1 MGEIMTLLFSLL
13 NDAFFSAIPA
23 VGFAMVFNVPRR
35 FLPYCALAGALGHSS
50 RTLLLHIGLPIE
62 WATFIAAALVGLIT
76 IGFAKRHLA
85 PPLMY
90 AVAAIIP
97 MIPGT
102 YAFNTV
108 IALVQLTAQSEIS
121 PELTYQVISNGL
133 KTVFILGALSVGL
146 AMPSLLYF
154 RTRPVI

>member
-1 MGEIMTLLFSLL
+1 MMELLLALL

-23 VGFAMVFNVPRR
+23 VGFAMVFNVPKR
-35 FLPYCALAGALGHSS
+35 FLPYCAVAGAMGHSF
-50 RTLLLHIGLPIE
+50 RTLLLYIGLPIE
-62 WATFIAAALVGLIT
+62 WATFAAAALVGLVT

-121 PELTYQVISNGL
+121 PELTSQVISNGL

>member
-1 MGEIMTLLFSLL
+1 MISLILTIL
-13 NDAFFSAIPA
+13 NDAIFSAIPA
-23 VGFAMVFNVPRR
+23 IGFAMVFNVPRR
-35 FLPYCALAGALGHSS
+35 FLPFCALAGALGHGS
-50 RTLLLHIGLPIE
+50 RTLWLYLNLPIE
-62 WATFIAAALVGLIT
+62 WATFLAAALVGVVT
-76 IGFAKRHLA
+76 IGLAKKHLA
-85 PPLMY
+85 PPLMF

-108 IALVQLTAQSEIS
+108 IALVQLAAQSHVS
-121 PELTYQVISNGL
+121 PELTAQVISNGL

-154 RTRPVI
+154 RSRPII

>member
-1 MGEIMTLLFSLL
+1 MIELLLKLANDALFS
-13 NDAFFSAIPA
+13 SIPA
-23 VGFAMVFNVPRR
+23 VGFAMVFNVPKR
-35 FLPYCALAGALGHSS
+35 FLPYCALAGATGHSV
-50 RTLLLHIGLPIE
+50 RTLLLHINLPIE
-62 WATFIAAALVGLIT
+62 WATFVAAALVGVLT
-76 IGFAKRHLA
+76 ISFAKRHLA

-102 YAFNTV
+102 YAYNTV
-108 IALVQLTAQSEIS
+108 IALVQLSAQSQVS
-121 PELTYQVISNGL
+121 SELTAEVISNGL

>member
-1 MGEIMTLLFSLL
+1 MDTLLLLL

-23 VGFAMVFNVPRR
+23 MGFAMLFNVPRR
-35 FLPYCALAGALGHSS
+35 YLLYCALAGAIGHSS
-50 RTLLLHIGLPIE
+50 RTLMLQFGLPIE
-62 WATFIAAALVGLIT
+62 WATFAAAGI
-76 IGFAKRHLA
+76 IGMVAIAFAKRPLA
-85 PPLMY
+85 PPLLY

-97 MIPGT
+97 MIPGS
-102 YAFNTV
+102 YAYNTV
-108 IALVQLTAQSEIS
+108 IALVQLTAQSQLSTKLWE
-121 PELTYQVISNGL
+121 QVVTNGL

>member
-1 MGEIMTLLFSLL
+1 MDLFIKLL
-13 NDAFFSAIPA
+13 NDAFFSSIPA
-23 VGFAMVFNVPRR
+23 VGFAMLFNVPRR
-35 FLPYCALAGALGHSS
+35 FLVYCGVAGALGHST
-50 RTLLLHIGLPIE
+50 RTLLLHFNLPIE
-62 WATFIAAALVGLIT
+62 WATFVAAAIVGVLT
-76 IGFAKRHLA
+76 IRFAKRHLA

-102 YAFNTV
+102 YAYNTV
-108 IALVQLTAQSEIS
+108 IALVQLTALTEIS
-121 PELTYQVISNGL
+121 PELTAEVISNGL

-146 AMPSLLYF
+146 ALPSLLYY

>member
-1 MGEIMTLLFSLL
+1 MMDLLIKLL
-13 NDAFFSAIPA
+13 NDALFSAVPA

-35 FLPYCALAGALGHSS
+35 FLPYCALAGSLGHSL
-50 RTLLLHIGLPIE
+50 RTLLMHFGMPIE
-62 WATFIAAALVGLIT
+62 WGTFVAAALVGVLT

-102 YAFNTV
+102 YAYNTV
-108 IALVQLTAQSEIS
+108 IALVQLTAMSEVS
-121 PELTYQVISNGL
+121 TELTAEVISNGL
-133 KTVFILGALSVGL
+133 KTIFILGALSVGL

-154 RTRPVI
+154 RTRSVI

>member
-1 MGEIMTLLFSLL
+1 MMDTLLLLL

-23 VGFAMVFNVPRR
+23 MGFAMLFNVPRR
-35 FLPYCALAGALGHSS
+35 YLLYCALAGAIGHSS
-50 RTLLLHIGLPIE
+50 RTLMLQFGLPIE
-62 WATFIAAALVGLIT
+62 WATFAAAAIIGMVT
-76 IGFAKRHLA
+76 IAFAKRHLA
-85 PPLMY
+85 PPLLY

-97 MIPGT
+97 MIPGS
-102 YAFNTV
+102 YAYNTV
-108 IALVQLTAQSEIS
+108 IALVQLTAQSQLS
-121 PELTYQVISNGL
+121 TELWEQVVTNGL

>member
-1 MGEIMTLLFSLL
+1 MELLWILID
-13 NDAFFSAIPA
+13 DAFFAAIPA
-23 VGFAMVFNVPRR
+23 VGFAMVFNVPVRFLKYCAIAGAIGHSFRR
-35 FLPYCALAGALGHSS
+35 FL
-50 RTLLLHIGLPIE
+50 LHFDFPIE
-62 WATFIAAALVGLIT
+62 WATFAAAALIGIIT
-76 IGFAKRHLA
+76 ISFAKRHLA

-97 MIPGT
+97 MIPGS

-108 IALVQLTAQSEIS
+108 IGLVQLSAQSEVS
-121 PELTYQVISNGL
+121 AELTAFVITNGL

-146 AMPSLLYF
+146 AMPSLLYY

>member
-1 MGEIMTLLFSLL
+1 MMSLIFTML
-13 NDAFFSAIPA
+13 NDAIFSAIPA
-23 VGFAMVFNVPRR
+23 IGFAMVFNVPRR
-35 FLPYCALAGALGHSS
+35 YLPYCALAAALGHGS
-50 RTLLLHIGLPIE
+50 RTMWLSFGLPIE
-62 WATFIAAALVGLIT
+62 WATFLAAALVGVVT
-76 IGFAKRHLA
+76 IAFARKHLA

-108 IALVQLTAQSEIS
+108 IGLVQLTAQAEMS
-121 PELTYQVISNGL
+121 PELIYEVVSNGL

-154 RTRPVI
+154 RSRPVIK

>member
-1 MGEIMTLLFSLL
+1 MIELIIKLLH
-13 NDAFFSAIPA
+13 DAFFSAIPA
-23 VGFAMVFNVPRR
+23 VGFAMVFNVPKR
-35 FLPYCALAGALGHSS
+35 FLPYCAIAGALGHSS
-50 RTLLLHIGLPIE
+50 RTLLLHFSLPIE
-62 WATFIAAALVGLIT
+62 WATFIAAALVGLVT

-108 IALVQLTAQSEIS
+108 IALVQLTAQPEIT
-121 PELTYQVISNGL
+121 PELTSAVISNGL
-133 KTVFILGALSVGL
+133 KTVFLLGALSVGL

>member
-1 MGEIMTLLFSLL
+1 MDMLWLLL
-13 NDAFFSAIPA
+13 NDALFSAIPA
-23 VGFAMVFNVPRR
+23 LGFAMLFNVPKR
-35 FLPYCALAGALGHSS
+35 FLPYCAIAAALGHSF
-50 RTLLLHIGLPIE
+50 RTALLQLELPIE
-62 WATFIAAALVGLIT
+62 WATFAAAALVGTVT
-76 IGFAKRHLA
+76 IAFARRHLA
-85 PPLMY
+85 PPLLY

-108 IALVQLTAQSEIS
+108 IALVQLTAQSQVS
-121 PELTYQVISNGL
+121 PALTGAVISNGL

-146 AMPSLLYF
+146 ALPGLLYF

>member
-1 MGEIMTLLFSLL
+1 MDTLLLLL

-23 VGFAMVFNVPRR
+23 MGFAMLFNVPRR
-35 FLPYCALAGALGHSS
+35 YLLYCALAGAIGHSS
-50 RTLLLHIGLPIE
+50 RTLMLQFGLPIE
-62 WATFIAAALVGLIT
+62 WATFAAAGIIGMVT
-76 IGFAKRHLA
+76 IAFAKRHLA
-85 PPLMY
+85 PPLLY

-97 MIPGT
+97 MIPGS
-102 YAFNTV
+102 YAYNTV
-108 IALVQLTAQSEIS
+108 IALVQLTAQSQLS
-121 PELTYQVISNGL
+121 TELWDQVVTNGL

>member
-1 MGEIMTLLFSLL
+1 MPVLISLV

-23 VGFAMVFNVPRR
+23 IGFAMLFNVPRR
-35 FLPYCALAGALGHSS
+35 FLPYCALAGAVGHSS
-50 RTLLLHIGLPIE
+50 RTLMLHFGLPIE
-62 WATFIAAALVGLIT
+62 WATFAAAALIGIMT

-85 PPLMY
+85 PPLLY

-97 MIPGT
+97 MVPGS

-108 IALVQLTAQSEIS
+108 IALVQLSAQTDVTPALTA
-121 PELTYQVISNGL
+121 QVISNGL

-146 AMPSLLYF
+146 SLPSLLYY

>member
-1 MGEIMTLLFSLL
+1 MMELLLALF

-23 VGFAMVFNVPRR
+23 VGFAMLFNVPKR
-35 FLPYCALAGALGHSS
+35 FLKYCAVAGALGHGC

-62 WATFIAAALVGLIT
+62 WATFAAAALVGLVT

-97 MIPGT
+97 MIPGS

-121 PELTYQVISNGL
+121 PELTSEVITNGL

-146 AMPSLLYF
+146 AMPSLIYF

>member
-1 MGEIMTLLFSLL
+1 MMELLLNIVNDALFS
-13 NDAFFSAIPA
+13 AVPAI
-23 VGFAMVFNVPRR
+23 GFAMVFNVPKR
-35 FLPYCALAGALGHSS
+35 FLPYCALAGAVGHSL
-50 RTLLLHIGLPIE
+50 RTLLMHFNMPIE
-62 WATFIAAALVGLIT
+62 WATFVAAAVVGVLT

-102 YAFNTV
+102 YAYNTV
-108 IALVQLTAQSEIS
+108 IALVQLTAQSDIS
-121 PELTYQVISNGL
+121 PELTSEVINNGL

-146 AMPSLLYF
+146 AMPSLLYY

>member
-1 MGEIMTLLFSLL
+1 MMDTLLLLL

-23 VGFAMVFNVPRR
+23 MGFAMLFNVPRR
-35 FLPYCALAGALGHSS
+35 YLLYCALSGAIGHSS
-50 RTLLLHIGLPIE
+50 RTLMLQFGLPIE
-62 WATFIAAALVGLIT
+62 WATFAAAGIIGMVT
-76 IGFAKRHLA
+76 IAFAKRHLA
-85 PPLMY
+85 PPLLY

-97 MIPGT
+97 MIPGS
-102 YAFNTV
+102 YAYNTV
-108 IALVQLTAQSEIS
+108 IALVQLTAQSQLS
-121 PELTYQVISNGL
+121 TELWEQVVTNGL

>member
-1 MGEIMTLLFSLL
+1 MIELLLKLL
-13 NDAFFSAIPA
+13 NDAIFSAIPA
-23 VGFAMVFNVPRR
+23 VGFAMVFNVPKR
-35 FLPYCALAGALGHSS
+35 FLPYCAVAGALGHSC
-50 RTLLLHIGLPIE
+50 RTLLLHVNLPIE
-62 WATFIAAALVGLIT
+62 WATFVAAALVGLVT

-121 PELTYQVISNGL
+121 PELTSAVISNGL

>member
-1 MGEIMTLLFSLL
+1 MGT
-13 NDAFFSAIPA
+13 
-23 VGFAMVFNVPRR
+23 
-35 FLPYCALAGALGHSS
+35 
-50 RTLLLHIGLPIE
+50 
-62 WATFIAAALVGLIT
+62 IT

-108 IALVQLTAQSEIS
+108 IALVQLTAQSQVS
-121 PELTYQVISNGL
+121 QELTGQVISNGL

-146 AMPSLLYF
+146 ALPSLLYF
-154 RTRPVI
+154 RTRPVIQ

>member
-1 MGEIMTLLFSLL
+1 MELLILL
-13 NDAFFSAIPA
+13 LQDAFFSAIPA
-23 VGFAMVFNVPRR
+23 VGFAMVFNVPKRY
-35 FLPYCALAGALGHSS
+35 LAYCALAGAIGHSS
-50 RTLLLHIGLPIE
+50 RTLMLQFGLPIE
-62 WATFIAAALVGLIT
+62 WATFAAAALVGAIT

-108 IALVQLTAQSEIS
+108 IALVQLTAQSQVS
-121 PELTYQVISNGL
+121 QELTGQVISNGL

-146 AMPSLLYF
+146 ALPSLLYF
-154 RTRPVI
+154 RTRPVIK

>member
-1 MGEIMTLLFSLL
+1 MIELLPKLI
-13 NDAFFSAIPA
+13 NDAIFSAIPA
-23 VGFAMVFNVPRR
+23 IGFAMVFNVPKR
-35 FLPYCALAGALGHSS
+35 FLPYCALSGAIGHST
-50 RTLLLHIGLPIE
+50 RTLMMYFNMPIE
-62 WATFIAAALVGLIT
+62 WSTFIAAAVVGLLT
-76 IGFAKRHLA
+76 IRFAKRHLA

-102 YAFNTV
+102 YAYNTV
-108 IALVQLTAQSEIS
+108 IALVQLTAQPDISSELLYEAIN
-121 PELTYQVISNGL
+121 NGL

-146 AMPSLLYF
+146 AMPSLLYY

>member
-1 MGEIMTLLFSLL
+1 MIELIIKLLH
-13 NDAFFSAIPA
+13 DAFFSAIPA
-23 VGFAMVFNVPRR
+23 VGFAMVFNVPKR
-35 FLPYCALAGALGHSS
+35 FLPYCAIAGALGHSS
-50 RTLLLHIGLPIE
+50 RTLLLHFSLPIE
-62 WATFIAAALVGLIT
+62 WATFIAAALVGLVT

-108 IALVQLTAQSEIS
+108 IALVQLTAQSEVT
-121 PELTYQVISNGL
+121 PELTSAVISNGL
-133 KTVFILGALSVGL
+133 KTVFLLGALSVGL

>member
-1 MGEIMTLLFSLL
+1 MEQIIELVLSLL
-13 NDAFFSAIPA
+13 NDALFSAIPA
-23 VGFAMVFNVPRR
+23 IGFAMVFNVPKR
-35 FLPYCALAGALGHSS
+35 FLPYCALAGAIGHSS

-62 WATFIAAALVGLIT
+62 WATFAAAGLVGLIT
-76 IGFAKRHLA
+76 IGFAKRHQA

-121 PELTYQVISNGL
+121 PELTSQVISNGL

-146 AMPSLLYF
+146 AMPGLLYF
-154 RTRPVI
+154 RSRPII

>member
-1 MGEIMTLLFSLL
+1 MMDLLFLL
-13 NDAFFSAIPA
+13 LHDAVFSAIPA
-23 VGFAMVFNVPRR
+23 VGFAMVFNVPKR
-35 FLPYCALAGALGHSS
+35 FLPYCALAGAIGHSS
-50 RTLLLHIGLPIE
+50 RTLMLHLGLPIE
-62 WATFIAAALVGLIT
+62 WATFAAAALVGMLT

-108 IALVQLTAQSEIS
+108 IALVQLTAQSQVS
-121 PELTYQVISNGL
+121 QELTGQVISNGL

-146 AMPSLLYF
+146 ALPSLLYF
-154 RTRPVI
+154 RTRPVIQ